1 LIYQSDVC
9 FQYIIAI
16 LLPKGKKAQKLMPF
30 SESGHTILFRYTLS
44 FHMKTLPIV
53 QPRNLYDFEYPLDR
67 ELVIITF
74 SAACKKGIESV
85 RKNAPKAVLEDQTAE
100 GFKTASNPKFELYRD
115 KSGGYRF
122 RLKSRNGK
130 IIAASESY
138 TSKAA
143 CENGIESVRKNA
155 GSFCVH
161 IAE

>member
-1 LIYQSDVC
+1 MPKFLIRKVPTGYKFDLNAPNGQT
-9 FQYIIAI
+9 IAT
-16 LLPKGKKAQKLMPF
+16 
-30 SESGHTILFRYTLS
+30 SEIYETA
-44 FHMKTLPIV
+44 
-53 QPRNLYDFEYPLDR
+53 
-67 ELVIITF
+67 
-74 SAACKKGIESV
+74 AACKKGIESV